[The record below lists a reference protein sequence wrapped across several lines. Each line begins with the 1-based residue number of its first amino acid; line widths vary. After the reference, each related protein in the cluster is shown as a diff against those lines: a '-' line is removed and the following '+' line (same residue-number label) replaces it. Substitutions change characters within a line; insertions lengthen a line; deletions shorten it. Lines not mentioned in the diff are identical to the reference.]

1 MFERRNHI
9 ARSEKPLR
17 KIEADAGG
25 ASKVAPAERDRHD
38 ELALQEELFAK
49 IEKWANSP
57 ALQPPK

>member
-1 MFERRNHI
+1 MFERRNEST
-9 ARSEKPLR
+9 RSEKPSR
-17 KIEADAGG
+17 KIKADTVG
-25 ASKVAPAERDRHD
+25 ASKVAPAERDRLD